1 MVANYLT
8 GTAFMLIVLLILFIK
23 ICNDMKQEKIK
34 RMYQILDVV
43 VALYVLL
50 DAMFAASLL
59 LRLQQ
64 ILVLR
69 LIVFLFFIVY
79 VITPFVWQLFVRS
92 YVEAPH
98 GRLFRVLEKLPLIL
112 MLAMVFISL
121 KNGYV
126 WEISE

>member
-43 VALYVLL
+43 VAWYVLL

-59 LRLQQ
+59 LRL
-64 ILVLR
+64 
-69 LIVFLFFIVY
+69 
-79 VITPFVWQLFVRS
+79 
-92 YVEAPH
+92 
-98 GRLFRVLEKLPLIL
+98 
-112 MLAMVFISL
+112 
-121 KNGYV
+121 
-126 WEISE
+126 

>member
-34 RMYQILDVV
+34 RMYQILDMV

-59 LRLQQ
+59 LRL
-64 ILVLR
+64 
-69 LIVFLFFIVY
+69 
-79 VITPFVWQLFVRS
+79 
-92 YVEAPH
+92 
-98 GRLFRVLEKLPLIL
+98 
-112 MLAMVFISL
+112 
-121 KNGYV
+121 
-126 WEISE
+126 

>member
-8 GTAFMLIVLLILFIK
+8 GTAFMPIVLLILFIK

-59 LRLQQ
+59 LRL
-64 ILVLR
+64 
-69 LIVFLFFIVY
+69 
-79 VITPFVWQLFVRS
+79 
-92 YVEAPH
+92 
-98 GRLFRVLEKLPLIL
+98 
-112 MLAMVFISL
+112 
-121 KNGYV
+121 
-126 WEISE
+126 

>member
-64 ILVLR
+64 NSGTPPNRVSVFHRLR
-69 LIVFLFFIVY
+69 DHAICGSCLCEVMWKPRMDAYSGF
-79 VITPFVWQLFVRS
+79 WKS
-92 YVEAPH
+92 
-98 GRLFRVLEKLPLIL
+98 FR
-112 MLAMVFISL
+112 
-121 KNGYV
+121 
-126 WEISE
+126 

>member
-59 LRLQQ
+59 LRL
-64 ILVLR
+64 
-69 LIVFLFFIVY
+69 
-79 VITPFVWQLFVRS
+79 
-92 YVEAPH
+92 
-98 GRLFRVLEKLPLIL
+98 
-112 MLAMVFISL
+112 
-121 KNGYV
+121 
-126 WEISE
+126 